1 MGKLIFI
8 LGGARSGKST
18 YAQRLAERSGKS
30 VTFIATAQAG
40 DDEMSARITK
50 HRAERPAEW
59 TTLEIQ
65 QNIAAHLKGH
75 STLTELCLL
84 DCVTLLIANITFQYT
99 EGEVTDE
106 QKAAEAVNAEM
117 DELLAYIR
125 AQKADWIIVSNE
137 VGLGLVPPYPLGRIY
152 RDLLGMANQ
161 RIAADADE
169 VYMLMAGIPVPIHK
183 FRES

>member
-1 MGKLIFI
+1 MGKLTFI

-30 VTFIATAQAG
+30 VVYIATAQAG
-40 DDEMSARITK
+40 DDEMSARIMQ
-50 HRAERPAEW
+50 HRADRPAEW

-65 QNIAAHLKGH
+65 RDIAAYLKAHPTQAG
-75 STLTELCLL
+75 LYLL
-84 DCVTLLIANITFQYT
+84 DCMTFLTANILFQYT
-99 EGEVTDE
+99 EGEITDE
-106 QKAAEAVNAEM
+106 QKAAEAVNAEV

-161 RIAADADE
+161 RIAAAADE
-169 VYMLMAGIPVPIHK
+169 VYMLVAGIPVPIHE
-183 FRES
+183 FRE

>member
-30 VTFIATAQAG
+30 VAFIATAQAG
-40 DDEMSARITK
+40 DDEMSVRIIK
-50 HRAERPAEW
+50 HRADRPAEW
-59 TTLEIQ
+59 MTLEIQ
-65 QNIAAHLKGH
+65 QNIAANLKGH
-75 STLTELCLL
+75 PAQAGLYLL
-84 DCVTLLIANITFQYT
+84 DCVTLLAANILFQYT
-99 EGEVTDE
+99 EEEVTDE
-106 QKAAEAVNAEM
+106 QKAADAIKAEVE
-117 DELLAYIR
+117 ELLAYIR

-161 RIAADADE
+161 RLAAAADE
-169 VYMLMAGIPVPIHK
+169 VYMLMAGIPVPIHGN
-183 FRES
+183 RE

>member
-1 MGKLIFI
+1 MGRLIFI

-30 VTFIATAQAG
+30 VAYIATAQAG

-50 HRAERPAEW
+50 HRADRPAEW

-65 QNIAAHLKGH
+65 QDIAAYLKGH
-75 STLTELCLL
+75 PAQAGLYLL
-84 DCVTLLIANITFQYT
+84 DCVTLLVTNILFQHT
-99 EGEVTDE
+99 AGEVTDE
-106 QKAAEAVNAEM
+106 QKATVAIKEEVG
-117 DELLAYIR
+117 ELLAYIR
-125 AQKADWIIVSNE
+125 AQKADWIVVSNE

-161 RIAADADE
+161 RLAAAADE
-169 VYMLMAGIPVPIHK
+169 VYMLMAGIPVPIHGN
-183 FRES
+183 RE